1 LTMTTRTIT
10 IIHRE
15 RPYSDELEENVQW
28 LLSSLGVADAML
40 ERYVRILE
48 HMVGRNMNA
57 TELSEILGD
66 PRTSISYH
74 ISKLVDMGLLVKEGR
89 SYRLRAATF
98 LRSIEEMERDVI
110 RMFEDMKKVARTIDE
125 KMGLPRR

>member
-1 LTMTTRTIT
+1 MTTRTIT

-15 RPYSDELEENVQW
+15 RPYSDELEENIQW

-40 ERYVRILE
+40 ERYARILT
-48 HMVGRNMNA
+48 HIAKNNLNA
-57 TELSEILGD
+57 TELAEILGD
-66 PRTSISYH
+66 PRTSVSYH
-74 ISKLVDMGLLVKEGR
+74 VSKLVDMGLITREGR
-89 SYRLRAATF
+89 SYRLRATTF

-110 RMFEDMKKVARTIDE
+110 RMFEDLKKVARTIDE

>member
-1 LTMTTRTIT
+1 MTIRNIT

-40 ERYVRILE
+40 ERYAKILLHIAE
-48 HMVGRNMNA
+48 NSHNA
-57 TELSEILGD
+57 TELSEILGN
-66 PRTSISYH
+66 PRTSVSYH

-98 LRSIEEMERDVI
+98 LRSIEEMERDI
-110 RMFEDMKKVARTIDE
+110 THD
-125 KMGLPRR
+125 

>member
-1 LTMTTRTIT
+1 MSMTTRTLT

-15 RPYSDELEENVQW
+15 RPYSDELEENLQW

-40 ERYVRILE
+40 ERYTKILE
-48 HMVGRNMNA
+48 HMAERSMNA

-66 PRTSISYH
+66 PRTSTSYH

-110 RMFEDMKKVARTIDE
+110 RMFEDLKKVARTIDE

>member
-1 LTMTTRTIT
+1 MTMTTRTIT

-15 RPYSDELEENVQW
+15 RPYSDELEENLQW

-40 ERYVRILE
+40 ERYAKILE
-48 HMVGRNMNA
+48 HMAKGSLNA

-66 PRTSISYH
+66 PRTSVSYH
-74 ISKLVDMGLLVKEGR
+74 VGKLVDMGLLVKEGR

-98 LRSIEEMERDVI
+98 LRSIEEVERDII
-110 RMFEDMKKVARTIDE
+110 RMFEDLKKVARTIDE

>member
-1 LTMTTRTIT
+1 MTMTTRTIT

-15 RPYSDELEENVQW
+15 RPYSDELEENLQW

-40 ERYVRILE
+40 KRYARILE
-48 HMVGRNMNA
+48 HMATKNMNT
-57 TELSEILGD
+57 TELSELLGD